1 MNVPPEVR
9 KTMCDRVSDVATEIG
24 WSSLAQSDRS
34 AHYKAWIDD
43 PQIGGRLSR
52 YMPKDHIRTYI
63 KETIMKTWARGGLA
77 SDARPLRALGVA
89 ENEHPVEKFTR
100 PHGCRL
106 ADGRIICWGRAR
118 DWKQVVTALHERTY
132 TRRPATAFGVVLLH
146 AGGRFDQESTR
157 ALVEDAARRLGAHKT
172 VWLVG

>member
-9 KTMCDRVSDVATEIG
+9 KTMCDRVSDIATEIG
-24 WSSLAQSDRS
+24 WGSLAQSDRS

-43 PQIGGRLSR
+43 PQIGGVLTR

-63 KETIMKTWARGGLA
+63 KETIMKRWARAGLA
-77 SDARPLRALGVA
+77 SDARPLRALGIP
-89 ENEHPVEKFTR
+89 ENERPAAQYTR

-118 DWKQVVTALHERTY
+118 DWKQVLMALHERTF
-132 TRRPATAFGVVLLH
+132 TRAGAVAFGVVLLH
-146 AGGRFDQESTR
+146 SGGRFDQENIRS
-157 ALVEDAARRLGAHKT
+157 LVEDAARRLGAQKT
-172 VWLVG
+172 VWLLG